1 MRMYR
6 NLRTDSY
13 INYNV
18 YFGIDG
24 LDIPPKKTAGQAP
37 PVKRKQGH
45 SLINPGSR
53 K

>member
-1 MRMYR
+1 MEDFLKNPNQYHFKLMVLL
-6 NLRTDSY
+6 NCS
-13 INYNV
+13 I
-18 YFGIDG
+18 
-24 LDIPPKKTAGQAP
+24 DIPPKKTSQAP

>member
-1 MRMYR
+1 MEIKE
-6 NLRTDSY
+6 LIILY
-13 INYNV
+13 ILELN
-18 YFGIDG
+18 G
-24 LDIPPKKTAGQAP
+24 LDIPPKKTGKAP